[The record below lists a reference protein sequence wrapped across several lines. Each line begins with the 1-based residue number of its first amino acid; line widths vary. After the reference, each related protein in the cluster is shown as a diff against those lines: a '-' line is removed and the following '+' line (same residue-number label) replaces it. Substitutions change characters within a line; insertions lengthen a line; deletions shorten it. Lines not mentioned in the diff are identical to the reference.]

1 MDAKSVLNV
10 VISTS
15 GMNKTE
21 LAHAIGKS
29 VNYISN
35 YSVRGNIPRLD
46 TFATIADVSGYE
58 VVVRKRDNAT
68 EIIIDP
74 PKEDTHA

>member
-1 MDAKSVLNV
+1 MDARRVLNTV
-10 VISTS
+10 VATS

-21 LAHAIGKS
+21 LARAIGKS

-35 YSVRGNIPRLD
+35 YSVRGNIPKLD
-46 TFATIADVSGYE
+46 TFAEIANIASYDLL
-58 VVVRKRDNAT
+58 VRNRNDGT

-74 PKEDTHA
+74 PERGE